1 MNLHQI
7 QIELA
12 EIKMLISESEIV
24 KREILPLADAVG
36 YLKIKKSSLYKLTC
50 SKKIPFYRP
59 AGSKLIYF
67 KRAELDAWMLKTR
80 ESTIDE
86 IKQNALSKRKC

>member
-1 MNLHQI
+1 MNFHKI

-36 YLKIKKSSLYKLTC
+36 YLKIKKSSLYKLTS

-59 AGSKLIYF
+59 EGSKLIYF

-80 ESTIDE
+80 ESTLDE
-86 IKQNALSKRKC
+86 IKENALSKR